1 MKKLLLFGLIV
12 ISILIVSPVSAED
25 YGETANP
32 SFYTTVAKLQ
42 NLDSFNMGILNPGCV
57 KIVYYDS
64 TVSSVKLNDAS
75 NTSWTFNKS
84 QSRYVTYTFR
94 SDVYAAGAR
103 KAAIVWQ
110 TGACPSLPWTTGGT
124 IGKWWNLSDSFYDLP
139 QANFTGYPLDGYSPL
154 LVNFTVL
161 NSSAANETG
170 FLWTWGDGQTVTSNK
185 SSISHT
191 YQNAGIYS
199 VTMEYF
205 NSSGYKFSVTKAN
218 YILAST
224 PSGMIVNLDVK
235 DAISGALIQDST
247 VGIRNT
253 STGVW
258 RNTTAPTGLVY
269 FSTTDPGYL
278 YPLSQNQ
285 SITLAANKTGYRDA
299 SETFA
304 IPYNNYRARLFLMP
318 TTVINATGTGT
329 VVVNTIRNK
338 DGLTISGI
346 SVVLDSGQMGI
357 TNTAGATTLY
367 NVTAGTRY
375 VTLTDPDKGY
385 QDAKST
391 FNLSAGETKLVVL
404 QMVRV
409 GEQPVETPGSPT
421 PTPTGTYDPNDPN
434 SPVYGN
440 YTTSQINEQGG
451 AGVLGM
457 LAQLITWWPLVVVGV
472 LFKFMKSAFS

>member
-1 MKKLLLFGLIV
+1 MKNSSVLLFLVVMI
-12 ISILIVSPVSAED
+12 IAVSPVFALSQCDGNYTYAVYSTGLYNGQPLCSGTPVTVTRTNMYSPVAGSGMQYWIRDPSWSVVYSHTNTSDLTVTYPMPYEKTRMVFDLD
-25 YGETANP
+25 YNSTHDLCVIQAFE
-32 SFYTTVAKLQ
+32 FYK
-42 NLDSFNMGILNPGCV
+42 N
-57 KIVYYDS
+57 
-64 TVSSVKLNDAS
+64 AS
-75 NTSWTFNKS
+75 NC
-84 QSRYVTYTFR
+84 TY
-94 SDVYAAGAR
+94 
-103 KAAIVWQ
+103 IE
-110 TGACPSLPWTTGGT
+110 
-124 IGKWWNLSDSFYDLP
+124 P
-139 QANFTGYPLDGYSPL
+139 QREVNFTGYPLDGYSPL
-154 LVNFTVL
+154 DVSFTVVNFSYGVKPGT
-161 NSSAANETG
+161 SIS
-170 FLWTWGDGQTVTSNK
+170 WTYGDGQTG
-185 SSISHT
+185 SSITAISNHT
-191 YQNAGIYS
+191 YSNPGIYS
-199 VTMEYF
+199 VSMGYT
-205 NSSGYKFSVTKAN
+205 NLSGVNYTISKSN
-218 YILAST
+218 YILTSNA
-224 PSGMIVNLDVK
+224 SGMIVNLDVK

-278 YPLSQNQ
+278 YPLTQGQ

-304 IPYNNYRARLFLMP
+304 IPYNNYRARLFMMP
-318 TTVINATGTGT
+318 TNVINATGTGT

-457 LAQLITWWPLVVVGV
+457 LAQLIALWPLVVVGV